1 MNHIEILLPLVDGKG
16 DCLMKRRPHIRWWN
30 SKGHVRSANSSPC
43 LSVFT
48 ILSPLASLTY
58 TSDFHREKAVFDS
71 SGGAES
77 IIVNGPVS
85 NFTQRVCKAST
96 LYMQSRGALLKEL
109 VASDYF
115 CNLIS
120 LVTQ

>member
-1 MNHIEILLPLVDGKG
+1 MEREAVCWRGGP
-16 DCLMKRRPHIRWWN
+16 
-30 SKGHVRSANSSPC
+30 RSIGELERSRLNSSLR
-43 LSVFT
+43 LSVCT
-48 ILSPLASLTY
+48 ISSSLASPTY
-58 TSDFHREKAVFDS
+58 TGDFHREKGVFDS

-120 LVTQ
+120 LVTQW